1 MLLLEEKMKSLAY
14 GGDGGIR
21 TPDLHVANV
30 ALSQLSYIP
39 VLLRKVTRKEISVN

>member
-1 MLLLEEKMKSLAY
+1 MKFN

-39 VLLRKVTRKEISVN
+39 TLYEKLTGEEITVN

>member
-1 MLLLEEKMKSLAY
+1 MALAY
-14 GGDGGIR
+14 GCVVSGGDGGDR

-39 VLLRKVTRKEISVN
+39 TGKNLESEIYT